1 MSREHERDQFYLTL
15 ADTVE
20 TGADCLGSDVGAVA
34 VRANRVL
41 GTGFN
46 GTPSGFTNCLDGG
59 CGRCSRRQ
67 GDAQVAGTDYD
78 VCLCVHAEQNL
89 MATAAR
95 FGVALEGAT
104 LYTTLQPCFQCFKE
118 LMQVGFERVVYLEPW
133 RRNAETRDWVP
144 GEYDRLV
151 SYFRG
156 AGHSIEQ
163 MALDDSALADRRAT
177 RQDERRAAKDRLIRE
192 RIAGPTHG

>member
-1 MSREHERDQFYLTL
+1 VSLEPAAGRVSAAGRQHEHDEFYLTL

-59 CGRCSRRQ
+59 CGRCLRRS
-67 GDAQVAGTDYD
+67 GDAGATSGAAGSGSAAGPTSGPVAGTDYD

-104 LYTTLQPCFQCFKE
+104 LYTTLQPCFGCLKE
-118 LMQVGFERVVYLEPW
+118 LMQVGFERVV
-133 RRNAETRDWVP
+133 
-144 GEYDRLV
+144 
-151 SYFRG
+151 
-156 AGHSIEQ
+156 
-163 MALDDSALADRRAT
+163 
-177 RQDERRAAKDRLIRE
+177 
-192 RIAGPTHG
+192 